1 MATSFK
7 NMPYDVSTFE
17 KSVYGV
23 PSDSHAIINSFYVGN
38 FNNGGLTITIEVKVT
53 TDGSRNYVANSTN
66 VFTTTLDGGQYLNL
80 LTGPLVLEGGDS
92 LVFTSNT
99 TGRVEGTIAAM
110 QVNREDQETTP
121 TGSV

>member
-1 MATSFK
+1 M
-7 NMPYDVSTFE
+7 
-17 KSVYGV
+17 GV
-23 PSDSHAIINSFYVGN
+23 PTDSHSIVNAFYVGN
-38 FNNGGLTITIEVKVT
+38 FNNGGLTITVEVKVT
-53 TDGSRNYVANSTN
+53 TDGTRPYVSNSTN
-66 VFTTTLDGGQYLNL
+66 VFSTTLDGGQYLNL

-92 LVFTSNT
+92 LVFTTNT